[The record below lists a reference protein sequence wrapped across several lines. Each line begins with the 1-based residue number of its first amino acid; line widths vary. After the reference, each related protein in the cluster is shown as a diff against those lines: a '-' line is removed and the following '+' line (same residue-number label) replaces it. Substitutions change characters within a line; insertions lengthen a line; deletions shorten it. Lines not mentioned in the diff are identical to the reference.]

1 MMRGLLL
8 YLLMISATSWAG
20 AQEVSFSAKSNLLKV
35 PKGGVFQ
42 VEFTLSNAQGSGFI
56 PPDFKGFKIVSGP
69 AQSYRTSIINGKRSS
84 SVGFAYTLLAQSEGH
99 HTIEAATIKVNGKTV
114 ASNSIKMEVLP
125 NDTPV
130 TTLDQ
135 EGELTEIFLLA
146 YADTSKV
153 YIGQQ
158 VVVYYK
164 LYTKINV
171 ENYNIISESEY
182 NGCYA
187 QSLDAY
193 REPVLKETVNGE
205 EYSTKVL
212 RKVAVFPQQ
221 SGKIEIEPLYVKIG
235 IPKRDPR
242 FRGFF
247 SSFNL
252 RTENLSSNTLTLNV
266 SSPFENAP
274 ESFSGGVGQF
284 QVDFQM
290 SRTTATTDD
299 ALALRILIRG
309 NGDIKTIRSPK
320 LQVPEAFELFDAKVT
335 NERMIN
341 ATDSVRGEKTFEII
355 SLIDQ
360 PGNYKFAPEF
370 TYFDPKLDS
379 FITVRDSFSL
389 LINPGRRSASARADN
404 DLEPSLSDEL
414 EKIKMS
420 TRVYRMRPIL
430 SSSPLYW
437 GAYLL
442 PILGFIFFGWYE
454 RSRGS
459 EDVVDVAQ
467 LAQRQLDD
475 VAIYLEQ
482 NDAGKFYEGVAMSLK
497 RFISRKFDV
506 DASEFSRQKIQEV
519 LEKGGLDH
527 GHRNQVDELLAECD
541 FALYSGSSQAQQMQS
556 TYEEAVEVL
565 SLLIKQI

>member
-1 MMRGLLL
+1 MRSLLI
-8 YLLMISATSWAG
+8 YFLMISTATWAG
-20 AQEVSFSAKSNLLKV
+20 AQEVSFSAKSNLSKV
-35 PKGGVFQ
+35 QKGGVFQ
-42 VEFTLSNAQGSGFI
+42 VEFTLVNAQGSGFI
-56 PPDFKGFKIVSGP
+56 PPDFKGFKVVSGP
-69 AQSYRTSIINGKRSS
+69 VQSYRTSIINGKRSS
-84 SVGFAYTLLAQSEGH
+84 SVGFAYTILAQTEGR
-99 HTIEAATIKVNGKTV
+99 HTIEAATIKVNGKTL
-114 ASNSIKMEVLP
+114 ASNSIKLAVLP
-125 NDTPV
+125 ADAPV
-130 TTLDQ
+130 TTLDP

-221 SGKIEIEPLYVKIG
+221 SGTIEIEPLYVKIG

-252 RTENLSSNTLTLNV
+252 RTENLTSNNLTLRV

-284 QVDFQM
+284 RVDFQM

-299 ALALRILIRG
+299 ALALKVIIRG

-320 LQVPEAFELFDAKVT
+320 LRVPEGFELFDAKVT

-355 SLIDQ
+355 SLVDQ

-379 FITVRDSFSL
+379 FIIVRDTFSL
-389 LINPGRRSASARADN
+389 LIKPGRRSATTRSDN
-404 DLEPSLSDEL
+404 DLEPSPSDEL
-414 EKIKMS
+414 DKIKMS

-442 PILGFIFFGWYE
+442 PVLGFIFFGWYE
-454 RSRGS
+454 RSRVNQ
-459 EDVVDVAQ
+459 DVVDVAQ
-467 LAQRQLDD
+467 LARKQLND
-475 VAIYLEQ
+475 VVIYLEQ
-482 NDAGKFYEGVAMSLK
+482 NDPGKFYEGVAMSLK
-497 RFISRKFDV
+497 RFISQKFDV
-506 DASEFSRQKIQEV
+506 DASEFTRQKIQEV
-519 LEKGGLDH
+519 LENGGLNH
-527 GHRNQVDELLAECD
+527 AHRNRVDELLEKCD
-541 FALYSGSSQAQQMQS
+541 FALYSGSSQHQQMQS
-556 TYEEAVEVL
+556 IYEEAVEVL
-565 SLLIKQI
+565 SLLIEQT